1 MNDWQS
7 WNDTFK
13 AGLKNYALASMDATH
28 NFWFWTWKVCCRS
41 LYSTL
46 HILRAL
52 FLHRRGA
59 QIGNSST
66 SGTVEAPLWSYQL
79 GLENGWMPTDPR
91 EALGKCQ
98 ALGAGM
104 NIFSG
109 TYSAWQT
116 GGSGAGTIDAV
127 QASSYSAFPPTSVN
141 GLGGLAISLLPT
153 YTATGSVV
161 SLSPTSLTDSPST
174 VTQESGWFNT
184 GDTAGAPTPI
194 AGCSYGNAW
203 DSIGFVVPT
212 AVCGDGATAAV
223 KREVSK
229 PMITPAPPPTL
240 PRAMRRH

>member
-1 MNDWQS
+1 MEG
-7 WNDTFK
+7 TLLFI
-13 AGLKNYALASMDATH
+13 L
-28 NFWFWTWKVCCRS
+28 
-41 LYSTL
+41 LYCTL
-46 HILRAL
+46 HVLM
-52 FLHRRGA
+52 GA

-127 QASSYSAFPPTSVN
+127 QASSYSAFPPTSMN

-153 YTATGSVV
+153 YTATGSIV

-203 DSIGFVVPT
+203 DSIGYVVPT
-212 AVCGDGATAAV
+212 AVCGDGATATA
-223 KREVSK
+223 KREVSE
-229 PMITPAPPPTL
+229 PIITPAPPPTL
-240 PRAMRRH
+240 PRAMRRY